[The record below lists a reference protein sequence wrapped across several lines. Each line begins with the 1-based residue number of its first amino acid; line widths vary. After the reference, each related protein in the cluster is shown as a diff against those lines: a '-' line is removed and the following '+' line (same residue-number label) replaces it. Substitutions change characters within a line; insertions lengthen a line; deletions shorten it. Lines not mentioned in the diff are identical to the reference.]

1 MSYEHD
7 PHAHGSHHHGH
18 APPHGGTPGKRT
30 LTGAI
35 ANRHPRPSSAAGTAH
50 AHDAQGPGHASG
62 RPEARPPADDPFG
75 FHLPPD
81 AIPADQ
87 DGATED
93 EDRDEAEAHDGEMD
107 DDTAASDRLARSAGA
122 AGPQD
127 GRGKRPA
134 QARASSRRG
143 SKTISERAKWESWP
157 DNADLA
163 YLDVAQHFSWGRG
176 RVLYAR
182 PPLITPEI
190 TGPIDG
196 VHWEG
201 ATIQRYFYT
210 YKGRRRGGHATIV
223 QGRFTQA
230 VGPLPISDALLR
242 VSIYVHYDGSF
253 HMSHKNA

>member
-93 EDRDEAEAHDGEMD
+93 EDRDEAEGHDGEMD
-107 DDTAASDRLARSAGA
+107 DDTAAADRLARSAGA

-143 SKTISERAKWESWP
+143 SKTISERAKCES
-157 DNADLA
+157 AIFKTDLA
-163 YLDVAQHFSWGRG
+163 YLDVAMYFRWGRG
-176 RVLYAR
+176 RVLYTR
-182 PPLITPEI
+182 PTITPTI
-190 TGPIDG
+190 TGNGIG
-196 VHWEG
+196 MHWEG
-201 ATIQRYFYT
+201 ATVQRYSYT

-223 QGRFTQA
+223 QGKFRQEG
-230 VGPLPISDALLR
+230 VDPVPGGDALLR